1 VYGVSEFSEYIELV
15 GGEEKMR
22 HLERL
27 ERLEVPFE
35 APWARRG

>member
-1 VYGVSEFSEYIELV
+1 VYGVTEFSDYIELV
-15 GGEEKMR
+15 GGAEKMS
-22 HLERL
+22 HLEKL